1 MQFKIKKV
9 LKMLRGITEYLKVNH
24 GLNRMFE
31 VLSFLTFL
39 QHVKT
44 EINYNETL
52 IFDLCYICR

>member
-44 EINYNETL
+44 EINYNTTL
-52 IFDLCYICR
+52 NFDLC